1 MNYIRILGIFKLQR
15 LIELTTEGWRYRA
28 SRTTEEK
35 ISFVTL
41 LHVFYIAQVDAVVE
55 SMFQAIQEACTEPTS
70 TPAAGG
76 GVRVV
81 ADVEARLEQ
90 LACFLER
97 LAHTH
102 PLLLLRR
109 VG

>member
-35 ISFVTL
+35 ISYL
-41 LHVFYIAQVDAVVE
+41 ILHVFCTVQVDAVVE